1 MSLAVYPLTTPDLR
15 DYPDEKSYF
24 RAFRA
29 FGEPV
34 PPYRTYNS
42 DSDDSDNQDGGLPSP
57 TPSLDREWEH
67 FQERKRNFIQDIRE
81 QNARYEARL
90 ARQGIYMRT
99 RSGILKNQYELGGWD
114 LDFCILDTQGK
125 LDFVESIDDHIRRK
139 REPQASVAEHDGPLS
154 KGRKPE
160 DGAILKTRKGIG
172 KRPNRISKI
181 KRDSIS
187 KTGVASERELRM
199 RKRRQCKRR

>member
-125 LDFVESIDDHIRRK
+125 LDFVESIDDHIRVSAGWESSTSPRRLTYYSANGNPK
-139 REPQASVAEHDGPLS
+139 LLSQNTTVHSLKAAS
-154 KGRKPE
+154 
-160 DGAILKTRKGIG
+160 
-172 KRPNRISKI
+172 
-181 KRDSIS
+181 
-187 KTGVASERELRM
+187 LRM
-199 RKRRQCKRR
+199 GLF